1 MKLTQKLSIGFFI
14 IILSMTA
21 FLINLK
27 ISSNSVMNDFNNTV
41 TKVENIKNNNAN
53 VVLLQI
59 SSTALSNDFF
69 KNIMILANTQELY
82 NINNSSSA
90 ALLGLQNFS
99 DNFLLLNKDEKAEK
113 IVNKLKEN
121 VMEFSELKKS
131 EISLIN
137 QNKLN
142 ESKALKTN
150 DYLEN
155 NILTPLNELNF
166 IIAPILE
173 NLNIQ
178 NTNSINEIN
187 EVAKATEGMIKT
199 SNLINLGFAFSIIV
213 IILIM
218 AFISIKSIK
227 DIFNNLMRSFKHLS
241 NLELDFEL
249 NLPNKKNISYE
260 LKIINESI
268 SKITSAFKETISEI
282 IINSNDTKD
291 EASKISL
298 TILKNGSSSQ
308 QISTSINK
316 ITENINLSVKKLV
329 SMSEKSDEISNDSIN
344 MLELFTSIKNKNKDM
359 LEESLQE
366 KDTVKNA
373 TKKVNIITEEIEK
386 NIEDVENLN
395 LLSIEIGEF
404 VKKIY
409 AITDQT
415 NLLSLNAAIEAARA
429 GEAGKGFAV
438 VADEIRKL
446 AGNSK
451 NTAEDIE
458 NKLIAIS
465 DTIKTAVKNSTDST
479 KKMNEMTYE
488 IGKIENTFEK
498 IMGNLQ
504 NVLESLELIYTD
516 TNKQTSSILELSTD
530 SNEVKNVFE
539 NISQNIE
546 EINLAMTDT
555 STSINDL
562 ILVSDSLIENSE
574 KTNSSILRFS
584 F

>member
-69 KNIMILANTQELY
+69 KNVMILANTQELY
-82 NINNSSSA
+82 SINNSSSA

-113 IVNKLKEN
+113 IINKLKEN

-166 IIAPILE
+166 IITPILE

-504 NVLESLELIYTD
+504 NVLESLELIYSD

>member
-59 SSTALSNDFF
+59 SSTALSSDFF

-113 IVNKLKEN
+113 IINKLKEN

-166 IIAPILE
+166 IITPILE

-504 NVLESLELIYTD
+504 NVLESLELIYSD

>member
-504 NVLESLELIYTD
+504 NVLESLELIYSD

>member
-166 IIAPILE
+166 IITPILE

-241 NLELDFEL
+241 NLELDFKL

-504 NVLESLELIYTD
+504 NVLESLELIYSD

>member
-69 KNIMILANTQELY
+69 KNVMILANTQELY

-166 IIAPILE
+166 IITPILE

-498 IMGNLQ
+498 IMDNLQ
-504 NVLESLELIYTD
+504 NVLESLELIYSD

>member
-241 NLELDFEL
+241 NLELDFKL

>member
-113 IVNKLKEN
+113 IINKLKEN
-121 VMEFSELKKS
+121 VMAFSELKKS

-504 NVLESLELIYTD
+504 NVLESLELIYSD

>member
-59 SSTALSNDFF
+59 SSTALANDFF

-166 IIAPILE
+166 IITPILE

-344 MLELFTSIKNKNKDM
+344 MLELFTNIKNKNKDM

-504 NVLESLELIYTD
+504 NVLESLELIYSD

>member
-166 IIAPILE
+166 IITPILE

-504 NVLESLELIYTD
+504 NVLESLELIYSD

>member
-241 NLELDFEL
+241 NLELDFKL

-504 NVLESLELIYTD
+504 NVLESLELIYSD

-546 EINLAMTDT
+546 EINLAMTNT
-555 STSINDL
+555 STSINNL

>member
-113 IVNKLKEN
+113 IINKLKEN

-241 NLELDFEL
+241 NLELDFKL

-504 NVLESLELIYTD
+504 NVLESLELIYSD

>member
-249 NLPNKKNISYE
+249 NMKNKKNISYE

-268 SKITSAFKETISEI
+268 SKITSAFKETIFEI

-504 NVLESLELIYTD
+504 NVLESLELIYSD